1 MAKSHLSLVPLVN
14 VGKLQP
20 LVTVVV
26 DELCSGI
33 AWPEKRRTSIQTQV
47 FLGVPA
53 VPAVSFSGIYSWI
66 VRCKSIDDGYI
77 SEDEPSFLGLACTD
91 GELPV
96 LLSTI
101 KNS

>member
-26 DELCSGI
+26 DELVGLHGPKKDEHRSK
-33 AWPEKRRTSIQTQV
+33 PK
-47 FLGVPA
+47 FFFGVPA

-77 SEDEPSFLGLACTD
+77 SQDEPSFLGLACAD